1 MHVAAVLIAVGV
13 ALALF
18 LWLLTDEPAVA
29 GFGAAIAWIGVMVL
43 ISTFLPAWVRAKMRK
58 VPRPLGW
65 LLRLFT
71 ALSLIPLP
79 PPWRGYELIA
89 AQPPPGRMFFL
100 AVLILRQRQLIGAQM
115 WPASS
120 AATNWGSI

>member
-1 MHVAAVLIAVGV
+1 MTEVTHSEIGRRSGMQVAAVLIAVGV

-29 GFGAAIAWIGVMVL
+29 GFGAAIVWIGVMVL

-58 VPRPLGW
+58 VPRSLGW

-89 AQPPPGRMFFL
+89 ASLLL
-100 AVLILRQRQLIGAQM
+100 AACSFWLF
-115 WPASS
+115 
-120 AATNWGSI
+120 